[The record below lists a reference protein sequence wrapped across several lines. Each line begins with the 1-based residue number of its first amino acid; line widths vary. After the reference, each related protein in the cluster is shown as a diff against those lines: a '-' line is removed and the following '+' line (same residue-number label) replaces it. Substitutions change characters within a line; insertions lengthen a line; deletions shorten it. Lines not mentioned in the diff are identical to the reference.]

1 MKKKLK
7 LKNISVDKVN
17 NRINKKFIPKFYV
30 IYY

>member
-17 NRINKKFIPKFYV
+17 KRINKKFIPKFYV